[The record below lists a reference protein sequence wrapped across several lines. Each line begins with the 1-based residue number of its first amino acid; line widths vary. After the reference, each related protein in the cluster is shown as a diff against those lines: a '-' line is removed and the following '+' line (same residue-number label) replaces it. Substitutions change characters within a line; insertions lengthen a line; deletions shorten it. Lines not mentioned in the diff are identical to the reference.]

1 MANIGICPECSAG
14 EFTELCIE
22 SSREMRQSKIFCS
35 ECDFKFHG
43 NCDEVT
49 LIRKF
54 KKEYPDVTRNQ

>member
-1 MANIGICPECSAG
+1 MMAYIGICPECRAG

-35 ECDFKFHG
+35 ECDFEFRG

-54 KKEYPDVTRNQ
+54 KKEYR